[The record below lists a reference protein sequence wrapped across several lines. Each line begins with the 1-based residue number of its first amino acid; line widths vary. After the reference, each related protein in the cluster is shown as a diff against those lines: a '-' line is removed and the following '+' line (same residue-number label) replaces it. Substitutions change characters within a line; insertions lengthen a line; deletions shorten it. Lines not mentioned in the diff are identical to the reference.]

1 MRVSFP
7 RMAVQDF
14 ITSEEIEAAPEDP
27 AMAFAELVGI
37 AERRLSDL
45 CKPHMGDQDGYDY
58 INEYR
63 HGFENVVIGLARSFK
78 IEPFA
83 SRDVPRLRDFGFH
96 DYQEFRADL
105 DHYLTQLLVDN
116 TLRNRRN
123 SVPIPPKDKDRIRGH
138 LHALRQAVDEANLT
152 DAKRSALHKRL
163 SDFEAALDK
172 PRLNLMEATM
182 FAIAILGLPGAV
194 WSSAEVVGK
203 LTQNV
208 LSIVAEAKQ
217 ADDENRRLAP
227 TEPRAVLLP
236 PRQEVPKPKSSKA
249 GGTSPTGDL
258 DDEIPF

>member
-1 MRVSFP
+1 
-7 RMAVQDF
+7 MAVQDF
-14 ITSEEIEAAPEDP
+14 ITSDEIEAAPEDP

-37 AERRLSDL
+37 AEKRLTDL
-45 CKPHMGDQDGYDY
+45 CKPFLGSNEEADWNYIQD
-58 INEYR
+58 YR

-83 SRDVPRLRDFGFH
+83 SRDVPRRSNFGSD
-96 DYQEFRADL
+96 DYQEFRSEL

-123 SVPIPPKDKDRIRGH
+123 SVPIQPKDKDRIRQH
-138 LHALRQAVDEANLT
+138 LHALRQAVDAADLT
-152 DAKRSALHKRL
+152 DAKRATLHKRM

-182 FAIAILGLPGAV
+182 FAIAILGLPGAI
-194 WSSAEVVGK
+194 WTSADVVGK

-208 LSIVAEAKQ
+208 LSIIAEAKL
-217 ADDENRRLAP
+217 ADDENRRLGP
-227 TEPRAVLLP
+227 TEPRVALMP
-236 PRQEVPKPKSSKA
+236 PRQNEVKPKPSRPS
-249 GGTSPTGDL
+249 GTSRSDDL